1 MGNETRR
8 GEARGEILEAVLD
21 LIAESGLET
30 VTHRSAAAKTG
41 VSPGTVT
48 YHFPTRDSLIDAA
61 LTQYVSDYQA
71 GLAEAIAAQ
80 PVTTQAQLVDFLVTA
95 TALQPD
101 HLRLS
106 MIEAEMALLARRTGR
121 LSGVLQAW
129 QRSMEPI
136 LSDVLESIG
145 IARPVEA
152 ARTLVAICRGT
163 EFEVMARGASIEPD
177 TLRARLR
184 AALCGLRPQSA
195 PGAGEGA

>member
-1 MGNETRR
+1 MDEQIMSNGETRR
-8 GEARGEILEAVLD
+8 GEARSQILQAVLD

-71 GLAEAIAAQ
+71 GLADAVAKQ
-80 PVTTQAQLVDFLVTA
+80 PIIGADQLVAFLVGT
-95 TALQPD
+95 TALEPSA
-101 HLRLS
+101 LRLS
-106 MIEAEMALLARRTGR
+106 MIEAEMALLAQRTGR
-121 LSGVLQAW
+121 LAGTLQAW

-136 LSDVLESIG
+136 LSEVLEGAGVS
-145 IARPVEA
+145 RPVEA

-163 EFEVMARGASIEPD
+163 EFEVMARGAPIDPQA
-177 TLRARLR
+177 LRSRLL
-184 AALCGLRPQSA
+184 AALKGLQGSD
-195 PGAGEGA
+195 